1 MKLYCPECETRYE
14 GDEYQNCPAD
24 GARLFR
30 LDSDQDK
37 GDPLIGTVIDD
48 RFRIDDLIGA
58 GGMGA
63 VYRAVQLS
71 VNRDVALK
79 VLRAELAD
87 EEVALE
93 RFYREAKVV
102 SDLSH
107 PNIVRLVDFGRDDA
121 HDLLYLV
128 MEMVKGMDLGDLLYR
143 GRLKPNLALE
153 VVYQTCGALTEPHAR
168 GIVHRDLKPEN
179 LIIVPISDGTFQVK
193 VLDFG
198 IARALEGGATQLTK
212 TGMIC
217 GTPSYMSPEQ
227 AQNEAMDG
235 RTDLYALGVILFE
248 MLTGEPPFSGDTSL
262 QVLLNHIRKPA
273 PPLEQ
278 LIPSEL
284 VAGPIC
290 ELVGEL
296 LAKDPH
302 HRPESARA
310 VRDRIDSIRH
320 QLQLEPVRLK
330 RDADGEDAFKE
341 WIHKPL
347 GFVDAD
353 GNFSVDSQEE
363 LPASQTTGEAAGVE
377 IHQTEKELEP
387 ADTTGESAQRVP
399 VADEN
404 GASTE
409 APAAKKAMTAEVD
422 AAQSEELSVASGA
435 YATTT
440 TEVVNEAS
448 SGGKRMLLIGGG
460 LGLIAILCVASG
472 VVGYLIYD
480 DYFEQ
485 EEAIAQA
492 ADDDESSE
500 EQATDEQAG
509 EDEVDDDEVVEA
521 DREAEGAGGD
531 DRERDE
537 DDGDEVAE
545 VAVEMEVES
554 TDTVQPVDDDEAGDD
569 ASQDSGGDVQRDRG
583 QGEPQRDDEPDDEP
597 EEVPPPVE
605 PDDGDED
612 ADEEG
617 APEEETAPEEQEA
630 ASETEVQ
637 EMRTSEEAHEIPEP
651 EEHPQEEIDDVE
663 EEEEE
668 QDDVR
673 DRLRR
678 LRTD

>member
-30 LDSDQDK
+30 LDSDDDK
-37 GDPLIGTVIDD
+37 GDPLVGKIIDD
-48 RFRIDDLIGA
+48 RFRIEDLIGA

-107 PNIVRLVDFGRDDA
+107 PNIVRLVDFGRDDQ
-121 HDLLYLV
+121 HSLLYLV
-128 MEMVKGMDLGDLLYR
+128 MEMVKGMDLGDLLKR
-143 GRLKPNLALE
+143 GRLTPNLALE
-153 VVYQTCGALTEPHAR
+153 IIYQTCGALTEPHAR

-227 AQNEAMDG
+227 AQNDDMDG

-248 MLTGEPPFSGDTSL
+248 MLTGQPPFSGDTSL

-273 PPLEQ
+273 PDLGQ

-290 ELVGEL
+290 ELVGDL
-296 LAKDPH
+296 LAKHPE
-302 HRPESARA
+302 HRPRSARA
-310 VRDRIDSIRH
+310 VRDRVDAIRR

-330 RDADGEDAFKE
+330 ADATGEEAFDG
-341 WIHKPL
+341 WIHRPL

-353 GNFSVDSQEE
+353 GNFSVDSEEE
-363 LPASQTTGEAAGVE
+363 LPATHTTGEAAGVE
-377 IHQTEKELEP
+377 IRQSHTEMEESG
-387 ADTTGESAQRVP
+387 ADASGSSAERERVDAPSGGTDIRAP
-399 VADEN
+399 VASTQGQDS
-404 GASTE
+404 GAG
-409 APAAKKAMTAEVD
+409 MTAEVD
-422 AAQSEELSVASGA
+422 AAASEELTVASGDYDTMSHQEPVDVA
-435 YATTT
+435 KQG
-440 TEVVNEAS
+440 S
-448 SGGKRMLLIGGG
+448 KRLLFIVGG
-460 LGLIAILCVASG
+460 LGLIGALCIATAVVAF
-472 VVGYLIYD
+472 IFID
-480 DYFEQ
+480 
-485 EEAIAQA
+485 
-492 ADDDESSE
+492 
-500 EQATDEQAG
+500 
-509 EDEVDDDEVVEA
+509 
-521 DREAEGAGGD
+521 GD
-531 DRERDE
+531 D
-537 DDGDEVAE
+537 V
-545 VAVEMEVES
+545 
-554 TDTVQPVDDDEAGDD
+554 
-569 ASQDSGGDVQRDRG
+569 
-583 QGEPQRDDEPDDEP
+583 EPDDEDPVAVAQEPDSEEEEGDDGDPAPQAEADDDDAQESDERDDEEEPTEGP
-597 EEVPPPVE
+597 EEVAEE
-605 PDDGDED
+605 PQV
-612 ADEEG
+612 ADEE
-617 APEEETAPEEQEA
+617 THD
-630 ASETEVQ
+630 
-637 EMRTSEEAHEIPEP
+637 EEAHDEEEP
-651 EEHPQEEIDDVE
+651 SDEVEVTMEVEATDSVAPADEEEQLPQD
-663 EEEEE
+663 EEEE
-668 QDDVR
+668 QHLAPPAVPEPEPQPPEEPDEEEEAAAEEPDSDDSPAADEEPQEESDEAQEEESDDVR

-678 LRTD
+678 LRSD